1 MVLSWPR
8 LPLNPFTG
16 QLENLY
22 GFLGLI
28 GVVSLA
34 IIGMLYK
41 IVPFLVWFGSLQPA
55 NRPCPSSRAGG
66 FVFCTAAGHRL
77 LELPR
82 PGLLVTGVAILFS
95 NEPGV
100 RCGCSLLALSIAT
113 LAANVGAMLSHFQ
126 TAASNPSVFRQP
138 PSQKSHEH
146 SST

>member
-1 MVLSWPR
+1 MLAMVLSWPR

-41 IVPFLVWFGSLQPA
+41 IVPFLVWFARYSRQIGRVQVPALADLYSARLQA
-55 NRPCPSSRAGG
+55 IGYWSYLAGL
-66 FVFCTAAGHRL
+66 VVTA
-77 LELPR
+77 
-82 PGLLVTGVAILFS
+82 VAILYS

-100 RCGCSLLALSIAT
+100 RCGCSMLALSIAT
-113 LAANVGAMLSHFQ
+113 LAANVGAMLTHLCRRRLKPLGF
-126 TAASNPSVFRQP
+126 P
-138 PSQKSHEH
+138 PTTVAKIA
-146 SST
+146 